1 MGRPRIYDTPHF
13 CLHTYVRKGHTYVE
27 AYRNEWDPEK
37 KRSRIAQRKYVGA
50 LDTETGRVRLGK
62 KYLSENP
69 QYEGKILYY
78 EDKQLVERT
87 PEEVQE
93 ELMNKLMASD
103 YVDYENEMAV
113 KFQQAILMLP
123 EKQRVVFNLRYYDE
137 LEYEEISRITDTKV
151 DTLKVNYHYAKEK
164 IKEYMINN

>member
-37 KRSRIAQRKYVGA
+37 KRSRIAQRKYVGV
-50 LDTETGRVRLGK
+50 LDTTTGRVRLGK

-93 ELMNKLMASD
+93 ELDKEFRALLMRLSAT
-103 YVDYENEMAV
+103 A
-113 KFQQAILMLP
+113 LLL
-123 EKQRVVFNLRYYDE
+123 RVGWLLSKAE
-137 LEYEEISRITDTKV
+137 CWKT
-151 DTLKVNYHYAKEK
+151 
-164 IKEYMINN
+164 

>member
-37 KRSRIAQRKYVGA
+37 KRSRIAQRKYDGV
-50 LDTETGRVRLGK
+50 LDTTTGRVRLGK

-93 ELMNKLMASD
+93 ELGKRVPSPLNDIVSYGASAACWLVAQKSGMLDDLKEIFGAEVGSDLLRKLCKIRNFSQSPFGGFISEESD
-103 YVDYENEMAV
+103 GN
-113 KFQQAILMLP
+113 FP
-123 EKQRVVFNLRYYDE
+123 SGRN
-137 LEYEEISRITDTKV
+137 
-151 DTLKVNYHYAKEK
+151 
-164 IKEYMINN
+164 

>member
-37 KRSRIAQRKYVGA
+37 KRSRIAQRKYVGV
-50 LDTETGRVRLGK
+50 LDTTTGRVRLGK
-62 KYLSENP
+62 KYLSENT
-69 QYEGKILYY
+69 QYKGKILYY

-93 ELMNKLMASD
+93 ELDKRVPKASR
-103 YVDYENEMAV
+103 
-113 KFQQAILMLP
+113 QAFTLGEPAKSPSMVILP
-123 EKQRVVFNLRYYDE
+123 ETQKSPKRRT
-137 LEYEEISRITDTKV
+137 IKV
-151 DTLKVNYHYAKEK
+151 R
-164 IKEYMINN
+164 

>member
-1 MGRPRIYDTPHF
+1 MGRPRVYDTPHF

-27 AYRNEWDPEK
+27 AYKNEWDPEK

-93 ELMNKLMASD
+93 ELNKRIPSPLTLLAM
-103 YVDYENEMAV
+103 V
-113 KFQQAILMLP
+113 LLP
-123 EKQRVVFNLRYYDE
+123 RAGWLLSKAECSN
-137 LEYEEISRITDTKV
+137 T
-151 DTLKVNYHYAKEK
+151 
-164 IKEYMINN
+164 

>member
-1 MGRPRIYDTPHF
+1 MGRPRVYDTPHF

-93 ELMNKLMASD
+93 ELN
-103 YVDYENEMAV
+103 
-113 KFQQAILMLP
+113 
-123 EKQRVVFNLRYYDE
+123 QRL
-137 LEYEEISRITDTKV
+137 
-151 DTLKVNYHYAKEK
+151 
-164 IKEYMINN
+164 

>member
-37 KRSRIAQRKYVGA
+37 KRSRIAQRKYVGV
-50 LDTETGRVRLGK
+50 LDTTTGRVRLGK

-78 EDKQLVERT
+78 EDKQLV
-87 PEEVQE
+87 
-93 ELMNKLMASD
+93 
-103 YVDYENEMAV
+103 NEHRK
-113 KFQQAILMLP
+113 KF
-123 EKQRVVFNLRYYDE
+123 RR
-137 LEYEEISRITDTKV
+137 SW
-151 DTLKVNYHYAKEK
+151 AKEFRALL
-164 IKEYMINN
+164 MT

>member
-37 KRSRIAQRKYVGA
+37 KRSRIAQRKYVGV
-50 LDTETGRVRLGK
+50 LDTTTGRVRLGK

-93 ELMNKLMASD
+93 ELDKEFRVLLMTLSAT
-103 YVDYENEMAV
+103 A
-113 KFQQAILMLP
+113 LLL
-123 EKQRVVFNLRYYDE
+123 RVGWLLSKAE
-137 LEYEEISRITDTKV
+137 CWKT
-151 DTLKVNYHYAKEK
+151 
-164 IKEYMINN
+164 

>member
-37 KRSRIAQRKYVGA
+37 KRSRIAQRKYVGV
-50 LDTETGRVRLGK
+50 LDTTTGRVRLGK

-93 ELMNKLMASD
+93 ELDKRVPSPLNDVVSYGASAACWLVAQQSGMLED
-103 YVDYENEMAV
+103 LKKTFGAEVGADLLRLAV
-113 KFQQAILMLP
+113 YQYLDGGSRECLKFCVCP
-123 EKQRVVFNLRYYDE
+123 KF
-137 LEYEEISRITDTKV
+137 IT
-151 DTLKVNYHYAKEK
+151 
-164 IKEYMINN
+164 